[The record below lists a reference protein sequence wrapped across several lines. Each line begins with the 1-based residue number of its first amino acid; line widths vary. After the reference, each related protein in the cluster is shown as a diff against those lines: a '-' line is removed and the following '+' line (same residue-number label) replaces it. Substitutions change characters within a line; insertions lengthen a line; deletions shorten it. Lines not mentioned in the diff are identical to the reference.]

1 MAMPSISTLVGVAF
15 LAYILHSIYQ
25 MSQLFTTLQC
35 SDSPCYTSFLADRPR
50 MQLAL
55 FSSINR
61 NPIASEVHDIYK
73 EKRFDY
79 WRQFDHDFQ
88 LDVPLKTRRNGS
100 LYLHVVLALEGEPLE
115 WRTLRRDGPT
125 VLHTLNLCDYMV
137 PRAEAFNLLGDT
149 EKQSAPLTKKSK
161 KAAAASSTTTT
172 SASKPITHI
181 RSNVYVTLLTDL
193 FSLSQADVP
202 PEMAQLIRVNR
213 MQQILPILQTDS
225 FNTRLKDLV
234 AVRSNLTEFTF
245 SFHYKPVGVGKLR
258 LMLLMEHATQALLT
272 IGFATKDIDEVK
284 GIFSDTNVYLL
295 CGTIF
300 ISSVHMLF
308 DFLSFKND
316 VSFWRKKQSYEGLST
331 RTTVWRAFSQFVIFL
346 YLLDEE
352 TSYLVLVPVGLGTL
366 IELWKCK
373 KILRLDLSFSSLI
386 NRKLEEVDQRNG
398 NGNTNTNT
406 NPNANAKTK
415 GQLAEQ
421 QTQQFDREGMRYL
434 SYLLYPLC
442 LGGAIYSLLYQPHRS
457 WYSWTL
463 NSLVNG
469 VYAFGFLFMLP
480 QLFVNYKLKSVA
492 ALPWRAFMYKAFN
505 TFIDDFF
512 AFIITMPTAHRVAC
526 LRDDIVFLI
535 YLYQRWLYPVDKTRL
550 DTGAAISETPSQAV
564 AGGASTAT
572 AAATRSKK
580 RD

>member
-1 MAMPSISTLVGVAF
+1 MGLPSISTMLGVAF

-35 SDSPCYTSFLADRPR
+35 SNLPCYTSFLADRPR
-50 MQLAL
+50 LQLAL
-55 FSSINR
+55 FSSLSR
-61 NPIASEVHDIYK
+61 NPIASEVRDLYK
-73 EKRFDY
+73 AERFDY
-79 WRQFDHDFQ
+79 HENFAHDFE
-88 LDVPLKTRRNGS
+88 LEIPLKTRRNGS
-100 LYLHVVLALEGEPLE
+100 LYFHVVLALEGEPLE
-115 WRTLRRDGPT
+115 WRSLRRDGPT
-125 VLHTLNLCDYMV
+125 VVHTLSLTDYMV
-137 PRAEAFNLLGDT
+137 PKAEAFNLLG
-149 EKQSAPLTKKSK
+149 ESSSATNEKSK
-161 KAAAASSTTTT
+161 ETKGKTGVPVKSGRPS
-172 SASKPITHI
+172 THI

-193 FSLSQADVP
+193 FSVSQEDVP
-202 PEMAQLIRVNR
+202 PELAPLIRVNR
-213 MQQILPILQTDS
+213 MQQILPILQTDT

-234 AVRSNLTEFTF
+234 PVTRNTTEFTF
-245 SFHYKPVGVGKLR
+245 SFHYKPIGVGKLR

-284 GIFSDTNVYLL
+284 GVFSDTNVYLL

-300 ISSVHMLF
+300 VSSIHMLF

-316 VSFWRKKQSYEGLST
+316 VAFWRKKSSYEGLSS
-331 RTTVWRAFSQFVIFL
+331 RTTMWRAFSQIVIFL
-346 YLLDEE
+346 YLLDEH

-373 KILRLDLSFSSLI
+373 KIMRFSFSGLI
-386 NRKLEEVDQRNG
+386 GRRLEEVDRRNG
-398 NGNTNTNT
+398 KEPEFSTST
-406 NPNANAKTK
+406 
-415 GQLAEQ
+415 LAEQ
-421 QTQQFDREGMRYL
+421 QTNHFDRQGMRYL

-442 LGGAIYSLLYQPHRS
+442 LGGAVYSLIYQPHRS
-457 WYSWTL
+457 WYSWTV

-526 LRDDIVFLI
+526 LRDDIVFII
-535 YLYQRWLYPVDKTRL
+535 YLYQRWLYPVDKSRL
-550 DTGAAISETPSQAV
+550 DTGMHIEETTQETS
-564 AGGASTAT
+564 AT
-572 AAATRSKK
+572 AAATRKK
-580 RD
+580 RN

>member
-25 MSQLFTTLQC
+25 MSQLFTTLKC
-35 SDSPCYTSFLADRPR
+35 SDSPCYTSFLAERPR
-50 MQLAL
+50 LQLAL
-55 FSSINR
+55 FSSLTR
-61 NPIASEVHDIYK
+61 NPIATEVQDLYK
-73 EKRFDY
+73 TKRFDY
-79 WRQFDHDFQ
+79 GKSFDQDFK
-88 LDVPLKTRRNGS
+88 LDVPLKTRRNGT

-115 WRTLRRDGPT
+115 WRTLRREGPT
-125 VLHTLNLCDYMV
+125 VLHTLSMCEYML
-137 PRAEAFNLLGDT
+137 PRAEAFNLLGDG
-149 EKQSAPLTKKSK
+149 EKQSSSSPPAAPVKP
-161 KAAAASSTTTT
+161 ASVPGR
-172 SASKPITHI
+172 PITHI
-181 RSNVYVTLLTDL
+181 RSDVYVTLLTDL
-193 FSLSQADVP
+193 FALSQADVP

-213 MQQILPILQTDS
+213 MQQILPILQTDM

-234 AVRSNLTEFTF
+234 AVTSNTTEFTF
-245 SFHYKPVGVGKLR
+245 RFHYKPVGVGKLR
-258 LMLLMEHATQALLT
+258 LMLLMEHATQALQAF
-272 IGFATKDIDEVK
+272 GFASKDIDEVK

-300 ISSVHMLF
+300 VSSIHMLF

-316 VSFWRKKQSYEGLST
+316 VSFWRQKRSYEGLST
-331 RTTVWRAFSQFVIFL
+331 RTTLWRAFSQIVIFL
-346 YLLDEE
+346 YLLDEQ

-373 KILRLDLSFSSLI
+373 KILRLELSFSSFI
-386 NRKLEEVDQRNG
+386 SRKLEEVDQRNG
-398 NGNTNTNT
+398 QAQ
-406 NPNANAKTK
+406 PAA

-442 LGGAIYSLLYQPHRS
+442 LGGAVYSLLYQPHRS

-535 YLYQRWLYPVDKTRL
+535 YLYQRWLYPVDATRV
-550 DTGAAISETPSQAV
+550 DTGLAIDETPPARGTGS
-564 AGGASTAT
+564 GS
-572 AAATRSKK
+572 RPK

>member
-1 MAMPSISTLVGVAF
+1 MALPSISTLLGVAF
-15 LAYILHSIYQ
+15 LAYIGHSIYQ

-35 SDSPCYTSFLADRPR
+35 SGVPCYTSFLADRPR
-50 MQLAL
+50 LQLAL
-55 FSSINR
+55 FSSLSR
-61 NPIASEVHDIYK
+61 NPIASEVRDLYK
-73 EKRFDY
+73 AKRFDY
-79 WRQFDHDFQ
+79 DQSFEHDFE
-88 LDVPLKTRRNGS
+88 LEVPLKTRRNGS
-100 LYLHVVLALEGEPLE
+100 LYFHVVLALEGEPLE
-115 WRTLRRDGPT
+115 WRSLRRDGPT
-125 VLHTLNLCDYMV
+125 VVHTLSLTDYMV
-137 PRAEAFNLLGDT
+137 PRAEAFNLLGEP
-149 EKQSAPLTKKSK
+149 EKGAG
-161 KAAAASSTTTT
+161 AAAASVKEKESKRA
-172 SASKPITHI
+172 SAASGRPSTHI

-193 FSLSQADVP
+193 FSVSQADVP
-202 PEMAQLIRVNR
+202 PEMAPLIRVNR
-213 MQQILPILQTDS
+213 MQQILPILQTDT

-234 AVRSNLTEFTF
+234 PVTRNTTEYTF

-258 LMLLMEHATQALLT
+258 LMLLMEHATQALRT
-272 IGFATKDIDEVK
+272 VGFATKDIDEVK

-300 ISSVHMLF
+300 VSSIHMLF

-316 VSFWRKKQSYEGLST
+316 VAFWRKKRSYEGLST
-331 RTTVWRAFSQFVIFL
+331 RTTMWRAFSQIVIFL
-346 YLLDEE
+346 YLLDEN

-373 KILRLDLSFSSLI
+373 KILRLELSFSGLI
-386 NRKLEEVDQRNG
+386 RRKLEQVDRRNG
-398 NGNTNTNT
+398 GQTDE
-406 NPNANAKTK
+406 KQK
-415 GQLAEQ
+415 GQLAQEEEQ
-421 QTQQFDREGMRYL
+421 TDQFDRQGMRYL

-526 LRDDIVFLI
+526 LRDDIVFII
-535 YLYQRWLYPVDKTRL
+535 YLYQRWLYPVDKSRL
-550 DTGAAISETPSQAV
+550 DTGLAIGETPETGSAPS
-564 AGGASTAT
+564 AAASTST
-572 AAATRSKK
+572 AASRKK
-580 RD
+580 RN

>member
-1 MAMPSISTLVGVAF
+1 MALPSISTLVGVAF
-15 LAYILHSIYQ
+15 VAYIVHSIYQ
-25 MSQLFTTLQC
+25 MSQIFTTLQC
-35 SDSPCYTSFLADRPR
+35 SDSPCYRSFLAEQPR
-50 MQLAL
+50 LQLAL
-55 FSSINR
+55 FSSLSR
-61 NPIASEVHDIYK
+61 NPIGSEVQDLYK

-79 WRQFDHDFQ
+79 GKAFEQDFG
-88 LDVPLKTRRNGS
+88 LDVPLKTRRNGT

-125 VLHTLNLCDYMV
+125 VVHTLNLCDYMV
-137 PRAEAFNLLGDT
+137 PKAEAFNLLGET
-149 EKQSAPLTKKSK
+149 EQTASKLANKKQSAPTGQQPS
-161 KAAAASSTTTT
+161 
-172 SASKPITHI
+172 THI
-181 RSNVYVTLLTDL
+181 RSHIYVTLLTDL

-202 PEMAQLIRVNR
+202 PEMAPLIRVNR
-213 MQQILPILQTDS
+213 MQQILPILQTDT

-234 AVRSNLTEFTF
+234 PVTKNTTEFTF
-245 SFHYKPVGVGKLR
+245 RFHYNPVGVGKLR
-258 LMLLMEHATQALLT
+258 LQLLMEHATQALLL

-316 VSFWRKKQSYEGLST
+316 VSFWMKKKSYEGLST
-331 RTTVWRAFSQFVIFL
+331 RTILWRAFSQFIIFL
-346 YLLDEE
+346 YLLDED
-352 TSYLVLVPVGLGTL
+352 TSYLVLIPVGLGTL
-366 IELWKCK
+366 IEVWKCK
-373 KILRLDLSFSSLI
+373 KILRLELSFSGFI
-386 NRKLEEVDQRNG
+386 RRKLEQVDQRNG
-398 NGNTNTNT
+398 ASTSG
-406 NPNANAKTK
+406 AAA
-415 GQLAEQ
+415 GELAEQ
-421 QTQQFDREGMRYL
+421 QTQQYDREGMRYL

-526 LRDDIVFLI
+526 LRDDIVFVI
-535 YLYQRWLYPVDKTRL
+535 YLYQRWLYPVDQTRL
-550 DTGAAISETPSQAV
+550 DTGVSIDETP
-564 AGGASTAT
+564 TAE
-572 AAATRSKK
+572 AATTARKK

>member
-1 MAMPSISTLVGVAF
+1 MAMPSISTLLGVAF
-15 LAYILHSIYQ
+15 LAYIAHSIYQ
-25 MSQLFTTLQC
+25 MSQLFTKLQC
-35 SDSPCYTSFLADRPR
+35 SGTPCYTSFLADQPR
-50 MQLAL
+50 LQLAL
-55 FSSINR
+55 FSSLNR
-61 NPIASEVHDIYK
+61 NPIASEVRDLYK
-73 EKRFDY
+73 TKRFDY
-79 WRQFDHDFQ
+79 SRNFEHDFE
-88 LDVPLKTRRNGS
+88 LEIPLKTRRNGS
-100 LYLHVVLALEGEPLE
+100 LYFHVVLALEGEPLE
-115 WRTLRRDGPT
+115 WRSLRRDGPT
-125 VLHTLNLCDYMV
+125 VIHTLSLTDYMI
-137 PRAEAFNLLGDT
+137 PRAEAFNLLGESDSRERFNLQ
-149 EKQSAPLTKKSK
+149 EKAKKTGSLQRP
-161 KAAAASSTTTT
+161 S
-172 SASKPITHI
+172 THI
-181 RSNVYVTLLTDL
+181 RSNVFVMLLTDL
-193 FSLSQADVP
+193 FSVSQADVP
-202 PEMAQLIRVNR
+202 PEMAPLIRVNR
-213 MQQILPILQTDS
+213 VQQILPILQTDT

-234 AVRSNLTEFTF
+234 PVTRNTTEFTF

-258 LMLLMEHATQALLT
+258 LMLLMEHATQAMLT
-272 IGFATKDIDEVK
+272 MGFATKDVDEVK

-300 ISSVHMLF
+300 VSSIHMLF

-316 VSFWRKKQSYEGLST
+316 VAFWRKKQSYEGLSS
-331 RTTVWRAFSQFVIFL
+331 RTTMWRAFSQIVIFL
-346 YLLDEE
+346 YLLDEN

-373 KILRLDLSFSSLI
+373 KILRLEFSFSGLVR
-386 NRKLEEVDQRNG
+386 RKLEQIDRRNG
-398 NGNTNTNT
+398 TQQEQDEDQE
-406 NPNANAKTK
+406 KKK

-421 QTQQFDREGMRYL
+421 QTNQFDRQGMRYL

-535 YLYQRWLYPVDKTRL
+535 YLYQRWLYPVDKSRL
-550 DTGAAISETPSQAV
+550 DTGLAIAELPLDSADGETPSD
-564 AGGASTAT
+564 TANG
-572 AAATRSKK
+572 SSSS
-580 RD
+580 